1 MNDLLAVN
9 EEAKRNGQ
17 RAALQSPS
25 QEDAVVDVLFEGL
38 SASVSNCNEK

>member
-17 RAALQSPS
+17 KLHCRVPS
-25 QEDAVVDVLFEGL
+25 QEDVVVDVLFEDPP
-38 SASVSNCNEK
+38 ASVWNDNEE

>member
-17 RAALQSPS
+17 KQHCRAPS
-25 QEDAVVDVLFEGL
+25 QEDVVADVLFEDL
-38 SASVSNCNEK
+38 PASVWNRNEE